1 VIAWFGE
8 SARNW
13 LDNASRIA
21 RLPDG
26 IFGAG
31 LGIALFPYLSEMAA
45 AGKLDEFRKQA
56 ERILRL
62 GLVCSIPCA
71 ALLIATPYPFVDL
84 LFGHGKFGAEDV
96 RQTAIMLP
104 LFALSVVPIT
114 LQVVIT
120 RAFYARE
127 DSITP
132 VKVGVAAV
140 TFGIVTNL
148 LLGKLLGPI
157 GPPLAM
163 GLTSWANTLGLILIY
178 RRTLGFADLRGMFN
192 TAVKALAAATIA
204 GLAAAGAVAVAPDS
218 ALLRSLL
225 SCAVWAVVYGLLVK
239 AIGVDEINEVLGML
253 KRRLSKG

>member
-1 VIAWFGE
+1 
-8 SARNW
+8 
-13 LDNASRIA
+13 
-21 RLPDG
+21 
-26 IFGAG
+26 
-31 LGIALFPYLSEMAA
+31 M
-45 AGKLDEFRKQA
+45 
-56 ERILRL
+56 
-62 GLVCSIPCA
+62 
-71 ALLIATPYPFVDL
+71 ATPYPFVDL

-127 DSITP
+127 DSLTP

-140 TFGIVTNL
+140 CFGIVTNL

-163 GLTSWANTLGLILIY
+163 GLTSWANMLGLIHIY
-178 RRTLGFADLRGMFN
+178 RRTLGFADLRGMFT
-192 TAVKALAAATIA
+192 TAVKALVAAAVA
-204 GLAAAGAVAVAPDS
+204 GLAAAGVVAVAPDR
-218 ALLRSLL
+218 ALLQSLL
-225 SCAVWAVVYGLLVK
+225 SIAVWAVIYGVVVK
-239 AIGVDEINEVLGML
+239 QLGVDEINDVVTML